1 MDLVQEL
8 ESSNYQDDLVF
19 TKLINKVMRV
29 LGVRDVARHFTTS
42 ITTIN
47 RWISGKSHPHSSLRL
62 IIIEHIILLVKEKR
76 KET

>member
-1 MDLVQEL
+1 MDLIQEL

-19 TKLINKVMRV
+19 TTLINKVMRV

-42 ITTIN
+42 IPTIN
-47 RWISGKSHPHSSLRL
+47 RWISGKSHPHPSLRP
-62 IIIEHIILLVKEKR
+62 IIVEHIIMLVKEKR